1 MPGRPPPSALAPVWT
16 ALSVLVACG
25 SPTEKDSGAS
35 ASDAETTPGG
45 PSSGTSEDGR
55 FELSYTPS
63 PDPIPLSED
72 FVLTWSVSS
81 AEPLDGL
88 SLVADAWMPSHG
100 HGMNTTPTTTGSG
113 ESWQTDGMLFHMPG
127 DWELVV
133 ELRGVGDS
141 TSLSL
146 PFHCCED

>member
-1 MPGRPPPSALAPVWT
+1 MPARHLSPVPGLGWAGLSLLA
-16 ALSVLVACG
+16 ACG
-25 SPTEKDSGAS
+25 TAPEKDSGTS
-35 ASDAETTPGG
+35 DSDAAAPGG
-45 PSSGTSEDGR
+45 PSSGVSEDGR
-55 FELSYTPS
+55 FELTYAPS

-72 FVLTWSVSS
+72 FVLSWTVSS

-88 SLVADAWMPSHG
+88 NLIADAWMPAHG

-113 ESWQTDGMLFHMPG
+113 ASWQTEGMLFHMPG

-133 ELRGVGDS
+133 ELSGVGDS
-141 TSLSL
+141 TSLIL